1 MWVMPIVNAPGLP
14 VTANERA
21 ALYGITGGSLRGGVD
36 SSPQARAARPQ
47 PRTSVPFERARR
59 NVTTARGS
67 ASYMF
72 PQADYAQ
79 SLIDDFSI
87 KDKAPK
93 SPCGLLA
100 AA

>member
-1 MWVMPIVNAPGLP
+1 
-14 VTANERA
+14 
-21 ALYGITGGSLRGGVD
+21 
-36 SSPQARAARPQ
+36 
-47 PRTSVPFERARR
+47 
-59 NVTTARGS
+59 
-67 ASYMF
+67 MF